1 MTRSF
6 LAQIEAECPHLPML
20 VLSDFDPDGLHIF
33 SCYRYGT
40 TNFSHESSNVK
51 INFGWLGIQSG
62 HLGSLH
68 SSRMLSDN
76 TQTQLWSDDCLVN
89 LTPRDRLCAVRMLRK
104 DFQTEDADFEHLLM
118 RRELQI
124 MLLLGTKAEIQSLD
138 DSGDITPW
146 LDSTLQQVL
155 DIVY

>member
-1 MTRSF
+1 
-6 LAQIEAECPHLPML
+6 
-20 VLSDFDPDGLHIF
+20 
-33 SCYRYGT
+33 
-40 TNFSHESSNVK
+40 
-51 INFGWLGIQSG
+51 
-62 HLGSLH
+62 
-68 SSRMLSDN
+68 MLSDN

-104 DFQTEDADFEHLLM
+104 DFQTEDVDFEHLLM